1 MHAAPAAVLP
11 AGAAHGPGATRTRDL
26 LLRRQSLY
34 PPELRARR
42 GLTCCGS
49 SVSFHSSRL
58 LSGSD
63 SPIRVRIGYNRRPS
77 LSSPATLAIRVPSE
91 CTLELCP
98 RSTASA
104 RNSAPGVRHGVMIP
118 PRASRLRDPG
128 TPDHLIRG
136 AGAGHRKPVLHAPL
150 RRPSPDPPLSSHR
163 LRAAR
168 RVATSAVRACISA
181 IMRSL
186 DSFRAAAA
194 AVRCVMA
201 MIFALS

>member
-1 MHAAPAAVLP
+1 VLP

-42 GLTCCGS
+42 GLTYCGS

-77 LSSPATLAIRVPSE
+77 LSSPAPLAIRVPSE

-104 RNSAPGVRHGVMIP
+104 RNSAPRGEVTGRWTRPAPRGHRHPWNAGFRSGGGSRAP
-118 PRASRLRDPG
+118 QTRAPRAVAAPVTGPPLGSSPARRQPGAHLGRQGRHLADHALTLRVPGHGSGGAGVDAGDPG
-128 TPDHLIRG
+128 
-136 AGAGHRKPVLHAPL
+136 
-150 RRPSPDPPLSSHR
+150 
-163 LRAAR
+163 AR
-168 RVATSAVRACISA
+168 VCGP
-181 IMRSL
+181 
-186 DSFRAAAA
+186 
-194 AVRCVMA
+194 
-201 MIFALS
+201 